1 MENAF
6 RMSKFGKKIASN
18 AVFAFGWKSFG
29 PLFRCAAV
37 AESTERDRAMLSSV
51 KRGNANKSYQ
61 SARRDI
67 FPLPHS
73 VLIPLLSSQCHA
85 EKHYLRRSQQLTA
98 NRLYCTEPTK
108 RKMVSN
114 KCMNIADSAV
124 VVIVCFYEHESTLTL
139 TFIFRLEN

>member
-6 RMSKFGKKIASN
+6 RMSKFGKKIVST
-18 AVFAFGWKSFG
+18 FGWKNFG
-29 PLFRCAAV
+29 PFFRSAAV
-37 AESTERDRAMLSSV
+37 AESMERDRDMLLSV
-51 KRGNANKSYQ
+51 KKGHANRSYQ

-67 FPLPHS
+67 FPLPNS

-98 NRLYCTEPTK
+98 NRFYCIKTTK

-114 KCMNIADSAV
+114 KCMNITD
-124 VVIVCFYEHESTLTL
+124 FE
-139 TFIFRLEN
+139 